1 MEQEKVWVLII
12 AILLA
17 CVVFTICAIKSAESN
32 YYALTAIIINVDY
45 ENDMV
50 CAQDYNGNVWTFE
63 GAADWMKDDC
73 VSMVI
78 NDRGTDKIFD
88 DRVVSVRYN
97 SWNLS
102 R

>member
-1 MEQEKVWVLII
+1 MTNEKYWVLMI
-12 AILLA
+12 AVLLA
-17 CVVFTICAIKSAESN
+17 CAVFTICAVKSAESN
-32 YYALTAIIINVDY
+32 YYALTAIVINVDY
-45 ENDMV
+45 ENDIV
-50 CAQDYNGNVWTFE
+50 SAQDYNGNVWTFE

-78 NDRGTDKIFD
+78 SDRGTDKIFD
-88 DRVVSVRYN
+88 DRVVSVRFN